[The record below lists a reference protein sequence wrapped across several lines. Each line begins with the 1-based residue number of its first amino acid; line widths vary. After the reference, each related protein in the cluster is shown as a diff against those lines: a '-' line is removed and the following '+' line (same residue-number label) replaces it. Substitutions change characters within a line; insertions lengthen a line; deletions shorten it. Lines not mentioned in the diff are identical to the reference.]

1 MFLAQTA
8 QDVPAQAPGGLV
20 QMLPMLF
27 LLGSFF
33 AVFYFLFLRPQK
45 KKDQER
51 KAMLD
56 KVQKGDRV
64 MTIGGIYGEV
74 VAVKENY
81 VLVQVDKERGTT
93 LKVGRTAIN
102 NVVTTDSAEQEGN

>member
-1 MFLAQTA
+1 MFLAETTTEA
-8 QDVPAQAPGGLV
+8 PPAGLGGGPFMLMIWLV
-20 QMLPMLF
+20 LIA
-27 LLGSFF
+27 G
-33 AVFYFLFLRPQK
+33 VFYFLVMRPQK

-51 KAMLD
+51 KAMLS

-102 NVVTTDSAEQEGN
+102 NVVTTESAEQEDK